1 MKKVVLCAAAGALAV
16 SGLVPALAGSK
27 IETKTDAVTNGVAI
41 VEAKGS
47 DATFGGPGIAK
58 LVKNGKVLKT
68 DAFNFQKNEI
78 GGKGGIGYPK
88 ALYADKDGDCKLIH
102 KFKGTDKYAA
112 SKGDMNVKCRK
123 PE

>member
-1 MKKVVLCAAAGALAV
+1 MKKLVLSVAAGAIAV
-16 SGLVPALAGSK
+16 AGLVPAMAGSK
-27 IETKTDAVTNGVAI
+27 AETKTQVITNGVSY

-47 DATFGGPGIAK
+47 NAQFGGPGIAK

-68 DAFNFQKNEI
+68 DDFNFQKNEI
-78 GGKGGIGYPK
+78 DKGGLGYPK

-102 KFKGTDKYAA
+102 KFKGTSKYAA
-112 SKGDMNVKCRK
+112 SKDDMTVKCRK